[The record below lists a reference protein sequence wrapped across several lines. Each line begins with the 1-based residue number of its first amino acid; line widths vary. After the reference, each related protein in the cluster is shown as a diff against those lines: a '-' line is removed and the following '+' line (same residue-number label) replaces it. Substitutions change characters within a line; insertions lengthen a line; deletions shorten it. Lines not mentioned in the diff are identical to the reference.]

1 MRLGVCYYPE
11 HWPEAMWKDDAARM
25 KALGIE
31 QVRIGEFAWSR
42 IEPSSGEF
50 DWGWLDRAI
59 DTLGAAGLKV
69 VMCTPTATPPKWL
82 VDRHPEILPTGAD
95 GRPRAFGSRRHYDFS
110 SPAYHEASKRICE
123 AVAQRYGKHP
133 AVAYWQTD
141 NEYGCHNTVVSY
153 SEAAVKRFRE
163 WLQARYGSIG
173 ALNTAWGTVFWSME
187 YRAFDEVDAPIGTVT
202 EAHPSHRLDYRRFAS
217 DEVQRYNRM
226 QVDIIRA
233 HSPGRPIAH
242 NFMQLFTEFDHYKV
256 AADLDVATWDSYPLG
271 ALEEQWFAPAIKA
284 RYLRTGHPDFASFN
298 HDVYRGMSKLPF
310 WVMEQQP
317 GPVNWAHWNPAP
329 LPGMVRLWSWEAFAH
344 GAGCV
349 SFFRWR
355 QAPFAQEQMHAGLNT
370 PDDRLD
376 LGGAEAA
383 RVAEE
388 IRAVLADSQADANAS
403 IETPVA
409 LVFDYEAKW
418 LFEVQPQGADFHY
431 PRFAVEYYSALRALG
446 FDVDIVPV
454 HAPLDGYKLIVVPPL
469 PVVPDDFAQRLA
481 DSGAQIILGP
491 RTGSKTTD
499 LQIPPNLPP
508 GPLAALLPMR
518 VWRVESLRPNMTE
531 PVTFSADASGQKREG
546 RARHWRDLIDLDA
559 GLDTP
564 SDTNLDA
571 TASEIRATFGD
582 GHPAYVQHGAVHYLA
597 SLFDDATTEA
607 LFARIAR
614 EAGLASTPLGDAVRV
629 SRRGGLTWVFN
640 YGPGTHHIAATI
652 PDDAFVI
659 GTREIEPQGVV
670 AYRTP
675 RTFDTPSHTA

>member
-25 KALGIE
+25 NALGIE
-31 QVRIGEFAWSR
+31 QVRIAEFAWSR
-42 IEPSSGEF
+42 IEPSPGEY

-59 DTLGAAGLKV
+59 DTLGEAGLKV

-82 VDRHPEILPTGAD
+82 IDRHPEILPVGAD
-95 GRPRAFGSRRHYDFS
+95 GRARTFGSRRHYDFS
-110 SPAYHEASKRICE
+110 SPAWYEASQRICE
-123 AVAQRYGKHP
+123 AVAQRYGQHP

-153 SEAAVKRFRE
+153 SADAVKRFRA
-163 WLQARYGSIG
+163 WLADRYGSIG

-187 YRAFDEVDAPIGTVT
+187 YRSFDEIDAPNATVT

-217 DEVQRYNRM
+217 DEVRRYNLM
-226 QVDIIRA
+226 QVEIIRA

-271 ALEEQWFAPAIKA
+271 ALEEQWYAPEIKA

-317 GPVNWAHWNPAP
+317 GPVNWAQWNPAP

-349 SFFRWR
+349 SYFRWR

-370 PDDRLD
+370 PDNRLD
-376 LGGAEAA
+376 IGGSEAA

-388 IRAVLADSQADANAS
+388 IRTVLADPQADANARVD
-403 IETPVA
+403 TRVA

-418 LFEVQPQGADFHY
+418 LFEVHPQGADFHY
-431 PRFAVEYYSALRALG
+431 PRFAVEYYSALRSLG

-454 HAPLDGYKLIVVPPL
+454 NAPLDGYQLIVVPPL

-481 DSGAQIILGP
+481 ESGAQVILGP
-491 RTGSKTTD
+491 RTGSKTVD
-499 LQIPPNLPP
+499 LQIPANLPP
-508 GPLAALLPMR
+508 GPLAALLPLC
-518 VWRVESLRPNMTE
+518 VWRVESMRPNVTE
-531 PVTFSADASGQKREG
+531 AVTFAGDALPQGQ
-546 RARHWRDLIDLDA
+546 ARHWRDLVDIDA
-559 GLDTP
+559 G
-564 SDTNLDA
+564 A
-571 TASEIRATFGD
+571 TEVRASFGD
-582 GHPAYVQHGAVHYLA
+582 GHPAWLTHGKIHYLA
-597 SLFDDATTEA
+597 SLFDDTTTAA
-607 LFARIAR
+607 LFAQVAR
-614 EAGLASTPLGDAVRV
+614 TAGLAPTPLGDSLRV

-640 YGPGTHHIAATI
+640 YGPGIERIDASV
-652 PDDAFVI
+652 PDSAIVI
-659 GTREIEPQGVV
+659 GQREIDAQGVT
-670 AYRTP
+670 AYRTQ
-675 RTFDTPSHTA
+675 HK

>member
-31 QVRIGEFAWSR
+31 QVRIAEFAWSR
-42 IEPSSGEF
+42 IEPSPGEY

-59 DTLGAAGLKV
+59 DTLGEAGLKV

-82 VDRHPEILPTGAD
+82 IDRHPEILPVGAD
-95 GRPRAFGSRRHYDFS
+95 GRERAFGSRRHYDFS
-110 SPAYHEASKRICE
+110 SPAWYEASQRICE
-123 AVAQRYGKHP
+123 AVAQRYGQHP

-153 SEAAVKRFRE
+153 SEAAIKRFRG
-163 WLQARYGSIG
+163 WLAKRYGSIG

-187 YRAFDEVDAPIGTVT
+187 YRSFSEIDAPVGTVT

-217 DEVQRYNRM
+217 DEVQRYNQM

-233 HSPGRPIAH
+233 HSPGRPVAH

-271 ALEEQWFAPAIKA
+271 ALEEQWYAPDIKA

-349 SFFRWR
+349 SYFRWR

-370 PDDRLD
+370 PDNRLD
-376 LGGAEAA
+376 IGGSEAA

-388 IRAVLADSQADANAS
+388 IRTVLADPQANANAHVD
-403 IETPVA
+403 TRVA

-418 LFEVQPQGADFHY
+418 LFEVHPQGADFHY
-431 PRFAVEYYSALRALG
+431 PRFAVEYYSALRSLG
-446 FDVDIVPV
+446 FDVDIVPAD
-454 HAPLDGYKLIVVPPL
+454 APLNGYQLIVVPPL

-481 DSGAQIILGP
+481 QSGAQVILGP
-491 RTGSKTTD
+491 RTGSKTVD
-499 LQIPPNLPP
+499 LQIPANLPP
-508 GPLAALLPMR
+508 GPLAALLPLR
-518 VWRVESLRPNMTE
+518 VWRVESLRPNITE
-531 PVTFSADASGQKREG
+531 AVTFAADTLPEG
-546 RARHWRDLIDLDA
+546 HARHWRDLIDIDA
-559 GLDTP
+559 G
-564 SDTNLDA
+564 A
-571 TASEIRATFGD
+571 TEVRASFSD
-582 GHPAYVQHGAVHYLA
+582 GHPAWLTHGKIHYLA
-597 SLFDDATTEA
+597 SLFDDATTAA
-607 LFARIAR
+607 LFAQIASA
-614 EAGLASTPLGDAVRV
+614 AGLNPTPLGDALRV

-640 YGPGTHHIAATI
+640 YGPGAHRIDANI
-652 PDDAFVI
+652 PDSAIVI
-659 GTREIEPQGVV
+659 GQREIEAQGVT
-670 AYRTP
+670 AYRTQ
-675 RTFDTPSHTA
+675 HK